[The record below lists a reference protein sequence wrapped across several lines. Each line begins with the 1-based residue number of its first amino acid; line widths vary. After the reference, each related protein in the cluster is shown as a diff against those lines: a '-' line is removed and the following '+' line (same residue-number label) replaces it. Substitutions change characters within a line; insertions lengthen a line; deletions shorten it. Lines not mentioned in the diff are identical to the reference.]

1 MNKGKFLLKNIG
13 LLTIGQF
20 ATKIITFLFT
30 PLYTSILLTSEFGTY
45 DIYNSTIT
53 LLIPILTLNI
63 FEATLR
69 FSLDG
74 KNTNQA
80 LKIGIK
86 HICIGSIICLGIIVT
101 NLLLGIYPVLN
112 KYWFFFIILFFL
124 VSSVELL
131 SSFARGIDKVAVLA
145 ISGVIGSSGTIL
157 ANIVLLV
164 VFKFRLTGYFLSHII
179 GYFFQLLYLILN
191 ISPIKRIQGIRID
204 KKYAREM
211 VRYSSPLIWNSLAW
225 WINDISDRYIVT
237 VMCGLSS
244 NGIYAAAYKIPS
256 MLNIFQTIFNRA
268 WTLSAVKDY
277 DKDDQSGFFT
287 GTYEIYNTAI
297 VLLCSSL
304 IVFDKIVALYLF
316 RKDYY
321 IAWQYAPFL
330 LISIVFGSISGYI
343 GGLFAAVKDTKVY
356 SFSTGVG
363 AIVNIVFNIIL
374 IYCFGV
380 IGAAISTC
388 LSNVLIWIIRLVTV
402 KKYVKL
408 RIKLPKHILMYSILM
423 VQAIILLSVKN
434 VVLMYSLLF
443 GCFTLIVLVN
453 LATIKI
459 IVRKIIS
466 VLHWT

>member
-1 MNKGKFLLKNIG
+1 MNKGKYLLKNIG

-45 DIYNSTIT
+45 DIYNTTIT
-53 LLIPILTLNI
+53 LLIPLLTLNI

-86 HICIGSIICLGIIVT
+86 HICIGSMICLGLIVT
-101 NLLLGIYPVLN
+101 NLLLGIYPILN
-112 KYWFFFIILFFL
+112 EYWYFFITLFVL
-124 VSSVELL
+124 VSFVELL
-131 SSFARGIDKVAVLA
+131 SSFARGIDKVSVLA
-145 ISGVIGSSGTIL
+145 LSGVIGSSSTIF
-157 ANIVLLV
+157 ANVVLLV
-164 VFKFRLTGYFLSHII
+164 VFKIGLTGYFLSHVI
-179 GYFFQLLYLILN
+179 GYFFQLLYLVLK
-191 ISPIKRIQGIRID
+191 ISPAKRIQGISID
-204 KKYAREM
+204 KSYESEM
-211 VRYSSPLIWNSLAW
+211 VRYSTPLIWNSLAW

-237 VMCGLSS
+237 TMCGLSA

-287 GTYEIYNTAI
+287 RTYEIYNTAI
-297 VLLCSSL
+297 VILCSFL
-304 IVFDKIVALYLF
+304 IVFDKPVALYLF

-343 GGLFAAVKDTKVY
+343 GGLFAAVKNTKIY
-356 SFSTGVG
+356 SVSTGVG
-363 AIVNIVFNIIL
+363 AIFNIVFNIIL
-374 IYCFGV
+374 IHFMGV

-388 LSNVLIWIIRLVTV
+388 FSNAIIWIIRLATV
-402 KKYVKL
+402 KKYMKL
-408 RIKLPKHILMYSILM
+408 RIKLSIHVVMYIILVL
-423 VQAIILLSVKN
+423 QAIILLLVKDAF
-434 VVLMYSLLF
+434 LMYFMLLGCFFLIIAINLNTIKMIIQRLLSLLRR
-443 GCFTLIVLVN
+443 
-453 LATIKI
+453 A
-459 IVRKIIS
+459 
-466 VLHWT
+466 